1 MKKSTLISVLCVS
14 AIIFAN
20 AQQHDIKGLR
30 PISIHSTRSIKNGGD
45 SISIDQ
51 MVILKNKNL
60 DFFIH
65 DLQKSSLKLTYKRQG
80 IPTLIQ
86 SFLES
91 YSRNKFIIANPGE
104 DWNCCD
110 DNHDEN
116 KPDRQLICQGNDGH
130 LFLISYLTGG
140 VGEINHLILIQ
151 YQDDKI
157 IDFWTGTLWKN
168 LKKKDDIIQYLL
180 TNKKKHWGLNTNMI
194 SI

>member
-1 MKKSTLISVLCVS
+1 MKKSTFIPAFFISS
-14 AIIFAN
+14 IFFAN
-20 AQQHDIKGLR
+20 AQQRDTKYLN
-30 PISIHSTRSIKNGGD
+30 PLSIHSIRSIKNWGD
-45 SISIDQ
+45 SLSIDQ

-65 DLQKSSLKLTYKRQG
+65 DLQKSTLKLIYKRDG
-80 IPTLIQ
+80 IPTFIK

-91 YSRNKFIIANPGE
+91 YSGNKFTIANPGE
-104 DWNCCD
+104 NWNCCD
-110 DNHDEN
+110 DNHDDN
-116 KPDRQLICQGNDGH
+116 RPNRQLICQGNDGH

-140 VGEINHLILIQ
+140 IGEINHLVLIQ
-151 YQDDKI
+151 YQNDKI

-168 LKKKDDIIQYLL
+168 LKKKDEIIHYLI